1 MNRPDSTTFD
11 LSDRT
16 LDFAQAVRLF
26 FRRLPRTVWNREDGR
41 QLLRASGRVGAS
53 YIAAKAATARKE
65 IVANLRLARKEA
77 KESRYWLRLLDA
89 GSDLKM
95 EQERVELIH
104 QAGEL
109 ARLLRVVVQRVQ
121 PQPPA

>member
-41 QLLRASGRVGAS
+41 QLLRASGQVGAS

-65 IVANLRLARKEA
+65 IVANLRLARKAA
-77 KESRYWLRLLDA
+77 KESRYWLRLLDV
-89 GSDLKM
+89 GGELKM

>member
-16 LDFAQAVRLF
+16 LEFAQGVRTF
-26 FRRLPRTVWNREDGR
+26 FKRLPRTVWNREDGR
-41 QLLRASGRVGAS
+41 QLLRASGLVGAS

-65 IVANLRLARKEA
+65 IMAKLRLARKEA
-77 KESRYWLRLLDA
+77 KESRYWLRLLDV

-95 EQERVELIH
+95 EQERSDLIQ

-109 ARLLRVVVQRVQ
+109 ARLLRVVLQRVQ
-121 PQPPA
+121 PQPPE